1 MPKAMRLPDFPL
13 SGLVPIEKPSGPTS
27 MRTIDLI
34 KPLLCESPL
43 FHDPTLTSAA
53 EKKAEVKRLMKH
65 RGGLK
70 IGQGGT
76 LDPLADGVLVI
87 GVGKGTKLL
96 SQFLHCTKSYT
107 TTALLGSCTTTY
119 DSEGP
124 ILSTAPWQHV
134 TREIIEQ
141 ALDRFRGE
149 IMQVPPIFSALKM
162 DGKPLYEYARSNTPL
177 PRPISARRANISLLQ
192 LESFTPASVV
202 PGDGGHTFKPPYEQ
216 LSEEEREV
224 YFRMSRLTREAGI
237 VEKEFGADDDT
248 NGKGKKGKNAE
259 KGEPV
264 VQHIDIPDL
273 PNPSANAASTSA
285 DASTATTSTL
295 VPPTFTIRMTVSSGT
310 YVRSIVHDLALSI
323 GSAAHVV
330 TLTRTRQGR
339 FALNNDPE
347 GLGEIGTS
355 IPETETATTTIT
367 TKQDTSDDSNDADAE
382 WYVHDPEGP
391 GRFDFGDRKTG
402 CIPWSVF
409 ERAIAER
416 NAARKAAAA
425 AAAAEEENA
434 EKEKVEKQKEEAIA
448 ASEGVTE
455 QVDEEGQ
462 ANAVAAAPAPTPAAA
477 RWQPKDWEK
486 EFYARFVPC

>member
-1 MPKAMRLPDFPL
+1 M
-13 SGLVPIEKPSGPTS
+13 S
-27 MRTIDLI
+27 
-34 KPLLCESPL
+34 
-43 FHDPTLTSAA
+43 
-53 EKKAEVKRLMKH
+53 
-65 RGGLK
+65 
-70 IGQGGT
+70 
-76 LDPLADGVLVI
+76 
-87 GVGKGTKLL
+87 
-96 SQFLHCTKSYT
+96 
-107 TTALLGSCTTTY
+107 
-119 DSEGP
+119 
-124 ILSTAPWQHV
+124 
-134 TREIIEQ
+134 
-141 ALDRFRGE
+141 
-149 IMQVPPIFSALKM
+149 FSALKM

-192 LESFTPASVV
+192 LESFTPASIV
-202 PGDGGHTFKPPYEQ
+202 PGDGGHTFKPPSEQ

-224 YFRMSRLTREAGI
+224 YFRMSRLTREAGV

-259 KGEPV
+259 KEQV

-273 PNPSANAASTSA
+273 PNPSATVATSS
-285 DASTATTSTL
+285 DPTTATTSTL
-295 VPPTFTIRMTVSSGT
+295 IPPTFTIRMTVSSGT

-355 IPETETATTTIT
+355 IPETEAAAAPKTTNKEEETAG
-367 TKQDTSDDSNDADAE
+367 DAKAGEE

-391 GRFDFGDRKTG
+391 DRFDFGDRKTG

-425 AAAAEEENA
+425 AAAAAEEEKA
-434 EKEKVEKQKEEAIA
+434 EQQKVEAVAPAEA
-448 ASEGVTE
+448 TTDL
-455 QVDEEGQ
+455 VDEEGQ
-462 ANAVAAAPAPTPAAA
+462 ANAVEAPAPAPTPAAA
-477 RWQPKDWEK
+477 RWQPKEWEK